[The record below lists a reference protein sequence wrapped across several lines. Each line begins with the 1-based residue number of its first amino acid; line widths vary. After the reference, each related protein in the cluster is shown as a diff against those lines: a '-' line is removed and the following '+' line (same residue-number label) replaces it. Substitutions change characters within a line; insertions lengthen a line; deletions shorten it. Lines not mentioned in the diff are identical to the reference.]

1 MLASLYNGNVHVW
14 NHENQTLTKSFEVT
28 DLPGKDS
35 GILFPLCDS
44 RVCSSLSLSLSLPH
58 SLPVRAAKFVV
69 RKSWVVTGSDDMQ
82 IRVFNYN
89 TLEKVHTFEAHTD
102 YIRSIIVHPT
112 HPYILTNS
120 GKYVH
125 SPTAC
130 TVYVVMYLKF
140 LAWQ

>member
-1 MLASLYNGNVHVW
+1 MLVASISFVW
-14 NHENQTLTKSFEVT
+14 FTNMFISLS
-28 DLPGKDS
+28 LS
-35 GILFPLCDS
+35 LFL
-44 RVCSSLSLSLSLPH
+44 SLSLSLSLPVH
-58 SLPVRAAKFVV
+58 AAKFVV
-69 RKSWVVTGSDDMQ
+69 CKSWVVRGSDDMQ
-82 IRVFNYN
+82 IRVINYN
-89 TLEKVHTFEAHTD
+89 TLEKVDTFEAHTD

>member
-28 DLPGKDS
+28 DLPGKIVAS
-35 GILFPLCDS
+35 YFLC
-44 RVCSSLSLSLSLPH
+44 VVTGMFISLSLSL

-112 HPYILTNS
+112 HPYILTSS

-125 SPTAC
+125 SPTAR

-140 LAWQ
+140 SAWQ